1 MKRNKFKAVNFMRK
15 QREELGRL
23 HIENP
28 TLYHTQMKEI
38 QAKYGL
44 KNGGKGEAPTQNS
57 GPKKVS

>member
-1 MKRNKFKAVNFMRK
+1 MRK

-28 TLYHTQMKEI
+28 TLYHMQIKEI

-44 KNGGKGEAPTQNS
+44 RNGGKEEAPTQNS
-57 GPKKVS
+57 GPKQVS

>member
-1 MKRNKFKAVNFMRK
+1 MKRDKFKAVNFMRK

-28 TLYHTQMKEI
+28 TLYHMQLKQI

-44 KNGGKGEAPTQNS
+44 SNEGKEEAPTQNS
-57 GPKKVS
+57 GPKQVS

>member
-1 MKRNKFKAVNFMRK
+1 MKRNKFKAVSFMRK

-28 TLYHTQMKEI
+28 TLYHMQIKEI

-44 KNGGKGEAPTQNS
+44 RNVGKEEAPTQNS
-57 GPKKVS
+57 GPKQVS